1 MRGVSGERGM
11 VLTDLMVSMTIMLVV
26 FGATLAAF
34 NGFERTSRAN
44 QVQNQAQDE
53 VRVGIDRLA
62 RELRNSWIE
71 KADGYDLVGQSVDG
85 KLPASGNTRRRER
98 VRYCLDSPG
107 SGAAKLWRQVQ
118 TWTEPPTPAMA
129 PTDACPATGWSS
141 TLLVSEHVVNRVG
154 GANRSVF
161 LYDTTVPADVR
172 EVRAQLFVDVEL
184 GSRPAE
190 SRLLSGVYLRNRNR
204 GPTASFTATPSK
216 PGYILLNASFS
227 TDPDEDALAYVW
239 RDGGAEVAKA
249 KLSATGP
256 VAQYG
261 PLPSGGAHQL
271 SLLVRDP
278 AGLEHSTPSQSVVAP

>member
-1 MRGVSGERGM
+1 MA
-11 VLTDLMVSMTIMLVV
+11 LTDLMVSMTIMLVV

-34 NGFERTSRAN
+34 NAFERTSRAN

-53 VRVGIDRLA
+53 VRLGVDRLA

-85 KLPASGNTRRRER
+85 ALPESGNTRRRER
-98 VRYCLDSPG
+98 VRYCLAGADA
-107 SGAAKLWRQVQ
+107 GAAKLWRQEQ

-129 PTDACPATGWSS
+129 PTDACPATGWNS
-141 TLLVSEHVVNRVG
+141 TLLVSEHVVNRRG
-154 GANRSVF
+154 GTERPVF

-172 EVRAQLFVDVEL
+172 EVRAQLFVDVEPDTL
-184 GSRPAE
+184 PAE

-204 GPTASFTATPSK
+204 EPTASFTATPAK
-216 PGYILLNASFS
+216 PGYVLLNGSFS
-227 TDPDEDALAYVW
+227 SDPDADALAYVW
-239 RDGGAEVAKA
+239 SDGGVEIAGD
-249 KLSATGP
+249 KLSTAGP

-261 PLPSGGAHQL
+261 PLPSGSERQL

-278 AGLEHSTPSQSVVAP
+278 AGLEKAASPRTVTVP